1 MRGANI
7 RIDKGTERAVL
18 ELLKSQAEAKIYL
31 FLLRKNGAR
40 SEQIIKGTKLH
51 PSTVRELLSKMFS
64 RKLIFRE
71 KLKNDSIG
79 KNPYIYRATPPI
91 ILLQRR
97 AKELEEIF
105 NKLANLTHRTDGN
118 NHQVKISIRERRE
131 GK

>member
-118 NHQVKISIRERRE
+118 NHQVKISISERRE
-131 GK
+131 DK